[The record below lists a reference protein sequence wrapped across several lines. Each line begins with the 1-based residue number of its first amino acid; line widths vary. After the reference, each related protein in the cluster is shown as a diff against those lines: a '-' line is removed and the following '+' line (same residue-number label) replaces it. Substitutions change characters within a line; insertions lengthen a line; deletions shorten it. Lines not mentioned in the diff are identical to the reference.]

1 MKRYTLT
8 FDSYYW
14 ERQKVRMFTYSL
26 PLSTLRREASKW
38 TVDRLLATYQVTNI
52 KTIRSFNW
60 SKTLPCIVI
69 WYVLLPNRNLHIW
82 NFFFVLFFLRYFP
95 LYNFIFEANIHPL
108 YVAEIRFRCRVGKR
122 HAIEDFYN
130 ELRYVKI
137 YKIIVKYA
145 TILNNNFH
153 YF

>member
-1 MKRYTLT
+1 MEKQLIETLLNQGVE
-8 FDSYYW
+8 FSYL
-14 ERQKVRMFTYSL
+14 QNMTNFSGNSL
-26 PLSTLRREASKW
+26 R
-38 TVDRLLATYQVTNI
+38 D
-52 KTIRSFNW
+52 
-60 SKTLPCIVI
+60 
-69 WYVLLPNRNLHIW
+69 
-82 NFFFVLFFLRYFP
+82 FP